1 MSKLPVI
8 VGLGGVNPAGRL
20 SSHHAYRRM
29 VIDVLGR
36 EDAAQTYRALAGLMN
51 LEGDPNDQDTRDY
64 INAHTLI
71 RRIENYDPHNIPW
84 HRQARISAASGNILT
99 FSLPRQ
105 QLPEHPPENWQIDEK
120 ADGSCIVSVQGGLDV
135 LLADRRVSRVSSAG
149 ELPTGFA
156 PGKLYQ
162 SRNHP
167 RGLQMAVFGASDA
180 VRSVGIDWSVL
191 KNSVH
196 PDQIGVYSGSGMG
209 QLGDHGSG
217 GMLQSRLIG
226 KRVTS
231 KQLALG
237 LCDMPGNFINAYV
250 LGSVGATGAV
260 VGACATFLY
269 NLLHGV
275 NDIHSGKRRV
285 VVVGNSEAPVTP
297 EIIDGYRT
305 MGALAE
311 DDALKA
317 LDGESGHADYRR
329 ASRPFGENCGFTV
342 SEAAVYTVL
351 MDDDLAME
359 LGATIHGAVGD
370 VFINADGFKK
380 SIPGPGVGN
389 YVTVAK
395 ALAMAR
401 TLLGEDA
408 IRQRSYVLA
417 HGTGTPQ
424 NRVTESHIL
433 NEVAKAFGIDSW
445 TVAAIKGYLGHPLAP
460 ASGDQLASALGSW
473 RYGWI
478 PGINTVDRIADDV
491 HDSNLHF
498 STRHMEID
506 PTSMDAVLIN
516 SKGFGGNNATGLI
529 LSPFVARS
537 MLEKKHGTRAYADYQ
552 SRNEAITQAAQ
563 EYDEQMTAGK
573 IAPIYEFGQGVVD
586 GQDLSISDREIGI
599 PGFEKS
605 VSLELSNPYP
615 EMTPLMSSSDD

>member
-1 MSKLPVI
+1 MSRLPVI
-8 VGLGGVNPAGRL
+8 VGIGGVNPAGRL

-36 EDAAQTYRALAGLMN
+36 KDAAQTYHALAGLMN
-51 LEGDPNDQDTRDY
+51 LEGDPDDSNTHDY

-71 RRIENYDPHNIPW
+71 RRIENYDPQNIPW
-84 HRQARISAASGNILT
+84 HRQARIGGANDNILT
-99 FSLPRQ
+99 FNLPMQ
-105 QLPEHPPENWQIDEK
+105 QLPVHLPDNWQVEDK
-120 ADGSCIVSVQGGLDV
+120 TDGSCIVSIQGGLDV
-135 LLADRRVSRVSSAG
+135 MLADGRWSRVSAAG
-149 ELPTGFA
+149 ELPTGFE
-156 PGKLYQ
+156 PEKLYQ

-167 RGLQMAVFGASDA
+167 RGLQLAVYGASDA
-180 VRSVGIDWSVL
+180 VRSVGIDWSVI
-191 KNSVH
+191 KNSVR
-196 PDQIGVYSGSGMG
+196 PDQIGVYSGSAMG
-209 QLGDHGSG
+209 QLGTHGSG

-260 VGACATFLY
+260 IGACATFLY
-269 NLLHGV
+269 NLLHGI
-275 NDIHSGKRRV
+275 NDIRSGKRRV

-311 DDALKA
+311 DDALIA
-317 LDGESGHADYRR
+317 LDGISGLPDYRR
-329 ASRPFGENCGFTV
+329 ASRPFGENCGFVV

-359 LGATIHGAVGD
+359 LGATILGAVGD
-370 VFINADGFKK
+370 VFVSADGFKK

-401 TLLGEDA
+401 TLLGEEA
-408 IRQRSYVLA
+408 ARQRSYIIA

-433 NEVAKAFGIDSW
+433 NEVARAFGIDSW

-478 PGINTVDRIADDV
+478 PGINTIDRIA
-491 HDSNLHF
+491 
-498 STRHMEID
+498 
-506 PTSMDAVLIN
+506 MDATLIN

-537 MLEKKHGTRAYADYQ
+537 MIEKKHGTRAFADYLN
-552 SRNEAITQAAQ
+552 RNEATMAAAQ
-563 EYDEQMTAGK
+563 EYDEQMSAGK
-573 IAPIYEFGQGVVD
+573 IAPIYEFGNGVVD
-586 GQDLSISDREIGI
+586 GQDLSISDREISI

-605 VSLELSNPYP
+605 VDLDLPNPYP
-615 EMTPLMSSSDD
+615 DMVP

>member
-8 VGLGGVNPAGRL
+8 VGLGGVNPAGRV

-29 VIDVLGR
+29 VIDVLGW
-36 EDAAQTYRALAGLMN
+36 EDTAQTYRALAGLMN
-51 LEGDPNDQDTRDY
+51 LESDPNDQITHDY

-71 RRIENYDPHNIPW
+71 RRIESYDPQNIPW
-84 HRQARISAASGNILT
+84 HRQARINAAKGNILT
-99 FSLPRQ
+99 FKLPMQ
-105 QLPEHPPENWQIDEK
+105 QLPEHLPENWRVEEK

-135 LLADRRVSRVSSAG
+135 TLADRRVSRVSSAG
-149 ELPTGFA
+149 ELPTGFE
-156 PGKLYQ
+156 PEKLYQ

-167 RGLQMAVFGASDA
+167 RGLQLAVYGASDA
-180 VRSVGIDWSVL
+180 VRSVGIDWSVI

-196 PDQIGVYSGSGMG
+196 PDQIGVYSGSAMG
-209 QLGDHGSG
+209 QLGTHGNG
-217 GMLQSRLIG
+217 GLLQSRLIG

-231 KQLALG
+231 KQVALG

-260 VGACATFLY
+260 IGACATFLY
-269 NLLHGV
+269 NLLHAI
-275 NDIHSGKRRV
+275 NDIRSGKRRV
-285 VVVGNSEAPVTP
+285 VVVGNSEAPITP

-311 DDALKA
+311 DHALMA
-317 LDGESGHADYRR
+317 LDGISGQPDYRR
-329 ASRPFGENCGFTV
+329 ASRPFGENCGFTI

-370 VFINADGFKK
+370 VFVSADGFKK

-408 IRQRSYVLA
+408 ARQRSYVIA

-433 NEVAKAFGIDSW
+433 NEVARAFGIDCW

-460 ASGDQLASALGSW
+460 ASGDQLACALGCW

-478 PGINTVDRIADDV
+478 PGINTIDKIADDV

-506 PTSMDAVLIN
+506 PASMDATLIN

-537 MLEKKHGTRAYADYQ
+537 MLEKKHGTRAYTDYLN
-552 SRNEAITQAAQ
+552 RNEATERAAQ
-563 EYDEQMTAGK
+563 EYDEQMSLGK
-573 IAPIYEFGQGVVD
+573 ITPIYEFGKDVVD

-599 PGFEKS
+599 PGFEKN
-605 VSLELSNPYP
+605 VDLELPNPYP
-615 EMTPLMSSSDD
+615 DMTP

>member
-8 VGLGGVNPAGRL
+8 VGIGGVNSAGRL
-20 SSHHAYRRM
+20 SSHHAYRRL

-51 LEGDPNDQDTRDY
+51 LEDDPNDQDTHDY

-71 RRIENYDPHNIPW
+71 RRIENYDPQNIPW
-84 HRQARISAASGNILT
+84 HRQARLNAADDNILT
-99 FSLPRQ
+99 FTLTRQ
-105 QLPEHPPENWQIDEK
+105 QLPLHPPENWQLAEQ
-120 ADGSCIVSVQGGLDV
+120 ADGSFLVNVQGGLEV

-149 ELPTGFA
+149 ELPTGFK
-156 PGKLYQ
+156 PEKLYQ

-167 RGLQMAVFGASDA
+167 RGLQLAVYGASDA
-180 VRSVGIDWSVL
+180 VRSVGIDWPVI

-196 PDQIGVYSGSGMG
+196 PDQIGVYSGSAMG
-209 QLGDHGSG
+209 QLDTHGNG
-217 GMLQSRLIG
+217 GLLQARLVG

-231 KQLALG
+231 KQVALG

-260 VGACATFLY
+260 IGACATFLY
-269 NLLHGV
+269 NLLQGV
-275 NDIHSGKRRV
+275 NDIRSGQRRV
-285 VVVGNSEAPVTP
+285 VVVGNSEAPITP

-311 DDALKA
+311 DGALMA
-317 LDGESGHADYRR
+317 LDGLSGQPDYRR
-329 ASRPFGENCGFTV
+329 ASRPFGDNCGFTM

-370 VFINADGFKK
+370 VFVNADGFKK

-389 YVTVAK
+389 YLTVAK

-408 IRQRSYVLA
+408 MRQRTYVIA

-433 NEVAKAFGIDSW
+433 NEVARAFGIDSW

-460 ASGDQLASALGSW
+460 ASGDQLACALGFW

-478 PGINTVDRIADDV
+478 PGINTIDRIADDV

-506 PTSMDAVLIN
+506 PRSMDATLIN

-529 LSPFVARS
+529 LSPFVACS
-537 MLEKKHGTRAYADYQ
+537 MLEKKHGTRVYADYL

-563 EYDEQMTAGK
+563 DYDEQMSAGK
-573 IAPIYEFGQGVVD
+573 IAPIYEFGNGVVD
-586 GQDLSISDREIGI
+586 GQDLSISDREIDI
-599 PGFEKS
+599 PGFAKS
-605 VSLELSNPYP
+605 VDLELPNPYP
-615 EMTPLMSSSDD
+615 DMTP